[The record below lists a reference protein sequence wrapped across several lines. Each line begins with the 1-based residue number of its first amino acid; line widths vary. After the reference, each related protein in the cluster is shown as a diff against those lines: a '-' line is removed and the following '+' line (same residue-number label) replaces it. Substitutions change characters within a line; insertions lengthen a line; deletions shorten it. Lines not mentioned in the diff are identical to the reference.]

1 MCLSH
6 LPQIAL
12 LLAISSAHR
21 PNHPSLHEENRA
33 SPTMKRPPSDEPNL
47 EDILARDFSEL
58 NIGED
63 NIPVDAE
70 ADQTA
75 EEAAPEAASST
86 PTVYNQRIDAVEDRE
101 VFTVN
106 APSKGAKA
114 PPDEDKKTSAVHV
127 LKEASSQLGDDFD
140 VDW

>member
-75 EEAAPEAASST
+75 EEAVPEAALVHT
-86 PTVYNQRIDAVEDRE
+86 GRLQ
-101 VFTVN
+101 
-106 APSKGAKA
+106 
-114 PPDEDKKTSAVHV
+114 SAHRR
-127 LKEASSQLGDDFD
+127 D
-140 VDW
+140 

>member
-1 MCLSH
+1 
-6 LPQIAL
+6 
-12 LLAISSAHR
+12 
-21 PNHPSLHEENRA
+21 
-33 SPTMKRPPSDEPNL
+33 MKRPPSDEPNL

-63 NIPVDAE
+63 NITVDAE

-75 EEAAPEAASST
+75 EEAAPEAAPST
-86 PTVYNQRIDAVEDRE
+86 PVVYNQRIDAIEDRE
-101 VFTVN
+101 TFTVN

-114 PPDEDKKTSAVHV
+114 PPDEDKKASAVNV
-127 LKEASSQLGDDFD
+127 LKEASSKLGDDFD